1 MGFPP
6 LELLFDILASA
17 DYFSLMKSRLYAVLF
32 ILIPV
37 SAAAQAPDFV
47 SLDYM
52 LSGGSV
58 LVTLNGFPVL
68 NQATDL
74 MRLTGESPMNLHL
87 RPTENRVVIDYST
100 DVPASDF
107 VLRLFG
113 NTEDPIAGT
122 INVGDLLQLALSDV
136 DPDQRV
142 SVTFDLPEEWQDRF
156 TEGELYAQ
164 APVIS
169 DPDRVRDY
177 GVRIVQLAA
186 EGDFEALAREM
197 LPLYAAQREII
208 PSAGI
213 AEDDAV
219 VVDSMAESWRERL
232 EGSTVQTA
240 ESPDDLVLTSWA
252 RGRLYEISWDDGR
265 PLIYAPSGDADVA
278 MPVFVALVDGEL
290 KVVRSRP

>member
-1 MGFPP
+1 
-6 LELLFDILASA
+6 
-17 DYFSLMKSRLYAVLF
+17 LYAVLF

-68 NQATDL
+68 NQSTDL

-208 PSAGI
+208 PSAAL

-232 EGSTVQTA
+232 EGSTVQTP

-278 MPVFVALVDGEL
+278 MSVFVALVDGEL

>member
-1 MGFPP
+1 MR
-6 LELLFDILASA
+6 
-17 DYFSLMKSRLYAVLF
+17 SRWYAVLF
-32 ILIPV
+32 ILIPI

-68 NQATDL
+68 NQSTEL
-74 MRLTGESPMNLHL
+74 MRLTGERPINIHL
-87 RPTENRVVIDYST
+87 RPTENRVVIEYAT

-113 NTEDPIAGT
+113 NTEDPIVGT
-122 INVGDLLQLALSDV
+122 INVGNLLQLALSDV
-136 DPDQRV
+136 DPEQRV

-156 TEGELYAQ
+156 TEGELYVQ
-164 APVIS
+164 APVIT

-177 GVRIVQLAA
+177 GVRIVRLVE
-186 EGDFEALAREM
+186 EGDFEALVREM

-208 PSAGI
+208 PSAGL

-232 EGSTVQTA
+232 EGSTIRTA
-240 ESPDDLVLTSWA
+240 ESSNDLVLTSWA

-265 PLIYAPSGDADVA
+265 PLIYAPSSDADVA
-278 MPVFVALVDGEL
+278 MSVFVALVDGEL